1 MAGILD
7 LLNSPIGQSILQGVS
22 QETNQSQDKT
32 GQVLNMALPVLLSAM
47 KKNAST
53 PQGAESLLNALSDNK
68 HNGDILSNLTGLF
81 QGGVNQNVTNDGAGI
96 LKHILG
102 TQENQVASALS
113 QKSGVDAQSVT
124 KILQI
129 AAPILL
135 GYLGQQKRQNNV
147 SSQNGIESLIGGL
160 IGGGQATKQ
169 NDLLNTLLDRDGDGN
184 IIDDVAGMLGG
195 LFGKK

>member
-22 QETNQSQDKT
+22 QETNQSENKT
-32 GQVLNMALPVLLSAM
+32 ASVLNMALPVLLSAM

-53 PQGAESLLNALSDNK
+53 PQGAESLLNALSDNR
-68 HNGDILSNLTGLF
+68 HNGDILNNLTNLF
-81 QGGVNQNVTNDGAGI
+81 QGGVNQNVTSDGAGI
-96 LKHILG
+96 LNHILG
-102 TQENQVASALS
+102 TQQNQVASALS

-147 SSQNGIESLIGGL
+147 SSQSGIESLIGSL

-184 IIDDVAGMLGG
+184 IIDDVAGMLGN
-195 LFGKK
+195 FFKKK

>member
-32 GQVLNMALPVLLSAM
+32 SSVLNMALPVLLSAM

-53 PQGAESLLNALSDNK
+53 PQGAESLLNALSDNR
-68 HNGDILSNLTGLF
+68 HNGDILSNLSGLF
-81 QGGVNQNVTNDGAGI
+81 QGGVNQNVTSDGAGI

-102 TQENQVASALS
+102 AQENQVASALS

-147 SSQNGIESLIGGL
+147 SSQSGIESLIGGL
-160 IGGGQATKQ
+160 IGGGQASQQ
-169 NDLLNTLLDRDGDGN
+169 NDLLTTLLDRDGDGN